1 MRNIERDTLKYTDLL
16 EQFLET
22 NDEMYLTK
30 AKEMS
35 STFVSRN
42 IYPEEIVRIHQ
53 RALESLCK
61 EQAQTYKK
69 SLQFLLES
77 LIAYRV
83 AYEEFE
89 QMNLERI
96 ELKSEIQ
103 VAANMQKTL
112 LQTKKPNCP
121 ELDVGVISVPYR
133 QLNGD
138 YYYFSEDDKGMFSVA
153 IADIIGKGVPA
164 ALSMSMIKYAMD
176 SFYDETMRPSTALRH
191 LNNLVERNVTADI
204 FITMLLGQYDKKVN
218 TFTFSSAGH
227 EPGFVY
233 RAKTAT
239 YEKMEAK
246 GIVLGV
252 IKQTEYEEYE
262 LKLEVD
268 DRIILLTDGLTEC
281 KRGDR
286 FVTKQEVVEVIEQ
299 FSHLSAQEQV
309 EKVYA
314 YFDEMDD
321 FQLYDDFTLL
331 IIRRVV

>member
-1 MRNIERDTLKYTDLL
+1 MKNIEADTVMYTDMLR
-16 EQFLET
+16 QYLET
-22 NDEMYLTK
+22 EDDTYLVK

-35 STFVSRN
+35 SSFVSRS

-53 RALESLCK
+53 QALESLYG
-61 EQAQTYKK
+61 EEAESYKK

-77 LIAYRV
+77 LIAYRL
-83 AYEEFE
+83 AYEKFE
-89 QMNLERI
+89 KVNMERL

-112 LQTKKPNCP
+112 LKTKKPICK
-121 ELDVGVISVPYR
+121 ELDVGVISVPYH

-138 YYYFSEDDKGMFSVA
+138 YYYFSEDQKGIFSVA

-176 SFYDETMRPSTALRH
+176 SFYDETMQPSTALRH

-204 FITMLLGQYDKKVN
+204 FITMLLGQYKKQTN

-227 EPGFVY
+227 EPGFIY
-233 RAKTAT
+233 RSKTGT
-239 YEKMEAK
+239 YEEIDAK

-252 IKQTEYEEYE
+252 VKHTEYEEYE
-262 LKLEVD
+262 LELDVG
-268 DRIILLTDGLTEC
+268 DRIILLTDGVTEC
-281 KRGDR
+281 KRGER
-286 FVTKQEVVEVIEQ
+286 FVTKQEVIDVIDQ
-299 FSHLSAQEQV
+299 FAHLSAQEQV

-321 FQLYDDFTLL
+321 FQLKDDFTLL
-331 IIRRVV
+331 VIKRVV

>member
-1 MRNIERDTLKYTDLL
+1 MRNIEKDTVKYTDLL
-16 EQFLET
+16 QRYLET

-35 STFVSRN
+35 SSFVSRS

-53 RALESLCK
+53 RALESLYEEK
-61 EQAQTYKK
+61 AQTYKK

-77 LIAYRV
+77 LIAYRL
-83 AYEEFE
+83 AYEELE
-89 QMNLERI
+89 QMNLERL

-112 LQTKKPNCP
+112 LQTKKPICQ
-121 ELDVGVISVPYR
+121 ELDVGVISVPFR

-138 YYYFSEDDKGMFSVA
+138 YYYFSEDDKGTFSVA

-176 SFYDETMRPSTALRH
+176 SFYDETMRPSTALRQ
-191 LNNLVERNVTADI
+191 LNHLVERNVTADI
-204 FITMLLGQYDKKVN
+204 FITMLLGQYEQQEN

-233 RAKTAT
+233 RAKTGT
-239 YEKMEAK
+239 YEEIDAK

-252 IKQTEYEEYE
+252 IKGTEYEEYE

-268 DRIILLTDGLTEC
+268 DRIILLTDGVTEC

-286 FVTKQEVVEVIEQ
+286 FVTKQEVIEVIDQ

-314 YFDEMDD
+314 YFDEMSD
-321 FQLYDDFTLL
+321 FQLKDDFTLL
-331 IIRRVV
+331 VVRRVV